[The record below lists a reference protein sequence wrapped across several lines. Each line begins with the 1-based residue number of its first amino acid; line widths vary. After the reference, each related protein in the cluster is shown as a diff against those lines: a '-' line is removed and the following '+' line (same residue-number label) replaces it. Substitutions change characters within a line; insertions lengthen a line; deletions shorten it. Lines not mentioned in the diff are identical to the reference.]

1 MTIKDYIEFLKNT
14 VKVTSFCDETQPLI
28 NDNSML
34 LTLSQAYSIKIN
46 DGIRNL
52 IGEANGQMIGLSRRL
67 SEIEKNANDLGD
79 KFKKQIEKLIP
90 TFRDRIKLHSQKLA

>member
-14 VKVTSFCDETQPLI
+14 VKVTTFCDETQPLI
-28 NDNSML
+28 SDNSML

-67 SEIEKNANDLGD
+67 SEIDKNANDLAD
-79 KFKKQIEKLIP
+79 KFKKQI
-90 TFRDRIKLHSQKLA
+90 